1 MIIVITDCDFVF
13 RDKTNG
19 GSCHF
24 DDVTGMPDSNCI
36 FIISTTQNDDVRS
49 SYMAVPF
56 LPNVTYQTTIPEI
69 MYIITKI

>member
-1 MIIVITDCDFVF
+1 
-13 RDKTNG
+13 
-19 GSCHF
+19 
-24 DDVTGMPDSNCI
+24 MPDSNCI

-56 LPNVTYQTTIPEI
+56 LPNVTYQKTIPEI